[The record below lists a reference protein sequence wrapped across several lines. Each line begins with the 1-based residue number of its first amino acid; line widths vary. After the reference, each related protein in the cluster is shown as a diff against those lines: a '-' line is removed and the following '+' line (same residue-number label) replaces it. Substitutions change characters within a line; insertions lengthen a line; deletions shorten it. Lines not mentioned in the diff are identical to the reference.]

1 MSEFISKYEFGD
13 ISVNFILNNKK
24 RAVMILL
31 PNDMECD
38 FFTEKNI
45 TMTTKQIQKTVPMN
59 RKQMK
64 LRSS

>member
-1 MSEFISKYEFGD
+1 MSELISKYEFGD

-38 FFTEKNI
+38 FFTEKN
-45 TMTTKQIQKTVPMN
+45 MGVYE
-59 RKQMK
+59 
-64 LRSS
+64 RSSLANL